1 MKLLSRIVQFFAT
14 PIPEPLKEGAA
25 YNSPFESANHTPN
38 RARTPGG
45 APKDFKLEL
54 TEGVRSD
61 ILEKTRYAD
70 KNSGVI
76 REIVR
81 SNVLYAVGHGLRV
94 QSGAEPGW
102 KTQAMR
108 YWKRATR
115 RVDITGRFSLADV
128 QRLVSRA
135 LDVDGEIFVLKV
147 RHPETGAALLQLVRG
162 HRVGDFGKGGTTDGI
177 KYDGIGA
184 PVEYRILQDDGNTK
198 EFPAWQVLHIF
209 DPESP
214 DFVRATSPLQ
224 HGANHTMD
232 GIELLALEKLA
243 VRANVE
249 VARTITTETGDLGEE
264 GDYKVQEVVSASGD
278 RSDPVAIQ
286 KIMGGRIAAL
296 KPGEEMESYQSS
308 RPSPTFTGFL
318 EHLDRDTALGNLP
331 YEFAVNPSGINGGA
345 VRLVTTKAD
354 RIFSMR
360 QDIIFERLIIAAW
373 FWIIG
378 DAIDSGAL
386 PVALDWWEIDFVAPR
401 KLTADAARES
411 ASNRADVEMG
421 LKTFSD
427 HFEEGGADF
436 EEEMER
442 RAQEV
447 VFLQALAEKYKIPV
461 EMLFRPTRPATPAAV
476 TPPSAKLAK

>member
-1 MKLLSRIVQFFAT
+1 MKLLSRLAQFFAA
-14 PIPEPLKEGAA
+14 PAPAPLQEGAA
-25 YNSPFESANHTPN
+25 YNSPFDSANHNPN
-38 RARTPGG
+38 RARVPGG

-54 TEGVRSD
+54 TDEVRSD

-70 KNSGVI
+70 KNSGVV

-81 SNVLYAVGHGLRV
+81 SNVIYAVGHGLRV
-94 QSGAEPGW
+94 QSGADVEW
-102 KTQAMR
+102 KKQAMR
-108 YWKRATR
+108 YWKQATR

-147 RHPETGAALLQLVRG
+147 RHPESGAALLQLVRG
-162 HRVGDFGKGGTTDGI
+162 HRVGDFGRGDTTDGI
-177 KYDGIGA
+177 RYDANGA
-184 PVEYRILQDDGNTK
+184 PVAYRILQDDGSLK
-198 EFPAWQVLHIF
+198 DFKAWQVLHIF

-249 VARTITTETGDLGEE
+249 VARTITTETGDLADE
-264 GDYKVQEVVSASGD
+264 GDFKVSEAGAAAVGE
-278 RSDPVAIQ
+278 RSDPVALQ

-296 KPGEEMESYQSS
+296 KPGEEMESFQSS

-360 QDIIFERLIIAAW
+360 QDIIFERLMVPAW

-386 PVALDWWEIDFVAPR
+386 PVVLDWWEIDFVAPR

-442 RAQEV
+442 RAQEA
-447 VFLQALAEKYKIPV
+447 VFLQALAEKYKIPLD
-461 EMLFRPTRPATPAAV
+461 MLFRPTRPGTSSAI
-476 TPPSAKLAK
+476 TPPSAKPA

>member
-1 MKLLSRIVQFFAT
+1 MKLLSRIASFFAT
-14 PIPEPLKEGAA
+14 PSPAPLREGAA
-25 YNSPFESANHTPN
+25 YNSPFESANRNPS
-38 RARTPGG
+38 RARVPGG
-45 APKDFKLEL
+45 APKDFKHEL
-54 TEGVRSD
+54 TEPVRAD
-61 ILEKTRYAD
+61 ILEKTRYTE
-70 KNSGVI
+70 KNSGMI

-81 SNVLYAVGHGLRV
+81 SNVIYAVGHGLRL
-94 QSGAEPGW
+94 QSRAEAPW
-102 KTQAMR
+102 KPKAMR
-108 YWKRATR
+108 YWRQATR
-115 RVDITGRFSLADV
+115 RVDITGRFSIADV

-147 RHPETGAALLQLVRG
+147 RHPQTGAALLQLVRG
-162 HRVGDFGKGGTTDGI
+162 HRVGDFGKNDTTDGI
-177 KYDGIGA
+177 KYDGNGA
-184 PVEYRILQDDGNTK
+184 PVSYRILQDDGSL
-198 EFPAWQVLHIF
+198 EDYPAWQVLHIF
-209 DPESP
+209 DPESS

-224 HGANHTMD
+224 HGATHTMD

-249 VARTITTETGDLGEE
+249 VARTITTESGDLGEE
-264 GDYKVQEVVSASGD
+264 ADFTVTEAGGVSGE
-278 RSDPVAIQ
+278 RSDPIAIQ
-286 KIMGGRIAAL
+286 KIMGGRVAAL
-296 KPGEEMESYQSS
+296 KPGEEMEAFQPS

-360 QDIIFERLIIAAW
+360 QDIIFERLLIAAW

-386 PVALDWWEIDFVAPR
+386 PVVLDWWEIDFVAPR

-427 HFEEGGADF
+427 HFEEG
-436 EEEMER
+436 
-442 RAQEV
+442 
-447 VFLQALAEKYKIPV
+447 VFLQALAEKHKIPL
-461 EMLFRPTRPATPAAV
+461 EMLFRPTRPGPSASV
-476 TPPSAKLAK
+476 TPPSAKPAKQ